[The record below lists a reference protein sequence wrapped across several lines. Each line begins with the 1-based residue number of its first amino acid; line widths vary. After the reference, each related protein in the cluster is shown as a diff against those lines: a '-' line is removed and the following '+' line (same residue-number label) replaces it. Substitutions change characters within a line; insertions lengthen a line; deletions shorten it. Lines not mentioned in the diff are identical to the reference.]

1 MKTGR
6 FHREMLREEFH
17 EQCLVSSGSNF
28 SLKSRPTTTL
38 GILDEPAEEASELF
52 YELRGQ
58 LSQLQKVLY
67 AQGKHKLLIVIQ
79 AMDTGGKDGCVRKVF
94 SRVDPQGIKV
104 KSFKA
109 PSAEELAHD
118 YLWRV
123 HKEVPAKGEIA
134 IFNRSHYEDIVAVGI
149 KNLAPEEVWKKR
161 YQHVVNFE
169 QMLVDEG
176 TTVLKFFLHIS
187 KEEQAR
193 RLQSRLDRP
202 EKHWKFHPEDLADRA
217 RWDSFMTAYEEVLSR
232 TSTQD
237 APWFV
242 IPADHKWYRNMVV
255 SQILIRTLEK
265 LDLEYPK
272 IDWDPST
279 IVVD

>member
-1 MKTGR
+1 
-6 FHREMLREEFH
+6 MLAEEFF
-17 EQCLVSSGSNF
+17 ERCLVRPDSAF
-28 SLKSRPTTTL
+28 SLGERPTETL
-38 GILDEPAEEASELF
+38 GIFDEPKVEAADLF

-67 AQGKHKLLIVIQ
+67 AQGKHKVLVVIQ

-94 SRVDPQGIKV
+94 SRVDPQGIRV

-109 PSAEELAHD
+109 PSENELAHD

-123 HKEVPAKGEIA
+123 HQEVPAKGEIA
-134 IFNRSHYEDIVAVGI
+134 IFNRSHYEDIVAVGV
-149 KNLAPEEVWKKR
+149 KGLAPEEVWRRR
-161 YQHVVNFE
+161 YEHVVNFE

-187 KEEQAR
+187 KDEQAR

-217 RWDSFMTAYEEVLSR
+217 RWDSFMGAYEEVLER
-232 TSTQD
+232 TSTEA

-242 IPADHKWYRNMVV
+242 IPADHKWYRNLCV
-255 SQILIRTLEK
+255 SQILIRALEG

-272 IDWDPST
+272 IDWDPSE
-279 IVVD
+279 VVVE